1 MRSDFLF
8 RISAIV
14 LAIFLQVAGLSTAG
28 WAQAYY
34 PPATALAEARGITS
48 SSGIVI
54 SKRVDEVNLAFTVT
68 DKKGRFISNLDA
80 NDFQVLDNH
89 APPQQLRFFQQQSD
103 LPLRVAL
110 LIDASDSIKHRFQF
124 EQNAASEFLKDI
136 VRPGKDKAFVVSFD
150 GRVHQVHDFSDDVR
164 ALAKAVKSI
173 KAGGNTALYDAV
185 IFACNRLRNA
195 PETQITRRAIILI
208 TDGMDTASRTFMHD
222 AQEAAARAEVLVF
235 ALSTNDL
242 IVDPYPKGEAVLD
255 LLTGPTGGHIL
266 PARDESQ
273 LTKAFRQIEKA
284 LRNQYALGYQPAN
297 FDPDG
302 KYRPVEVIPVKHGL
316 KVQCRKGY
324 FARAL
329 EALKH

>member
-1 MRSDFLF
+1 M
-8 RISAIV
+8 
-14 LAIFLQVAGLSTAG
+14 
-28 WAQAYY
+28 
-34 PPATALAEARGITS
+34 
-48 SSGIVI
+48 
-54 SKRVDEVNLAFTVT
+54 
-68 DKKGRFISNLDA
+68 
-80 NDFQVLDNH
+80 
-89 APPQQLRFFQQQSD
+89 
-103 LPLRVAL
+103 AL

>member
-1 MRSDFLF
+1 MRSG
-8 RISAIV
+8 RTVRVSAFAFATV
-14 LAIFLQVAGLSTAG
+14 LQACALSLAG

-34 PPATALAEARGITS
+34 PPATAMAAGGITS

-68 DKKGRFISNLDA
+68 DKKGRFISDLDA
-80 NDFQVLDNH
+80 TDFQVLDNH

-124 EQNAASEFLKDI
+124 EQNAASEFLKGI
-136 VRPGKDKAFVVSFD
+136 LRRGQDKAFVVSFD
-150 GRVHQVHDFSDDVR
+150 GRVHQVHDFSDNVQ
-164 ALAKAVKSI
+164 ALARAVKSI

-185 IFACNRLRNA
+185 IFACNKLRHDEE
-195 PETQITRRAIILI
+195 PQITRRAIILI
-208 TDGMDTASRTFMHD
+208 TDGMDTASRAFMHD
-222 AQEAAARAEVLVF
+222 AQEAAARAEVLMF

-242 IVDPYPKGEAVLD
+242 IADPYPKGEAVLD

-266 PARDESQ
+266 PARDQGQ
-273 LTKAFRQIEKA
+273 LSKAFRQIEKA
-284 LRNQYALGYQPAN
+284 LRNQYALAYEPAN
-297 FDPDG
+297 FNPDG
-302 KYRPVEVIPVKHGL
+302 KYRPVEIIPAKRGL

-329 EALKH
+329 EILKH